1 MSKIRLTVAA
11 LGVASA
17 LAVVAVD
24 YAEARAGSGRSSGSR
39 GDRTYSAPPATNTA
53 PKQAAPVE
61 KSITQPGKATSAQ
74 GAQNAAGTAAQ
85 ASRFG
90 GMGMRSLLMG
100 GLIAAGLASI
110 FGIGALASVLGFL
123 LQFALIAGVI
133 WLVISFIR
141 SRNQPTLARA
151 SARGP
156 GAPLARDS
164 MMRETADRGSGIPSV
179 GGSAPAGAAAAA
191 LAIGPDDFNTFEK
204 RLSEIQRAYSEEN
217 IDKLGELTTPEMLSY
232 FAQDLSDN
240 AKQGV
245 RNEISDVKLL
255 KGDLAEAWQEG
266 GSDYATVAMRYALAD
281 AMIDKATG
289 KIVSGDSARPTE
301 VTEVWT
307 FRREGRNAAEG
318 WQLSAI
324 QQA

>member
-1 MSKIRLTVAA
+1 MSKIRLAVAA

-17 LAVVAVD
+17 LAIVAVD
-24 YAEARAGSGRSSGSR
+24 YAEARAGRGGSFGSR
-39 GDRTYSAPPATNTA
+39 GSRTYDAPSTTNTA

-74 GAQNAAGTAAQ
+74 GTPATAAPAAQ
-85 ASRFG
+85 ASRWG
-90 GMGMRSLLMG
+90 GMRSLLMG

-110 FGIGALASVLGFL
+110 FGVGALASVLGFL
-123 LQFALIAGVI
+123 LQFALIAGI
-133 WLVISFIR
+133 AWLVINFVR
-141 SRNQPTLARA
+141 SRNQPAAARA
-151 SARGP
+151 TPRGP
-156 GAPLARDS
+156 GAPMTRDS
-164 MMRETADRGSGIPSV
+164 MLREATGSGSGVPSV
-179 GGSAPAGAAAAA
+179 GAAAVGGATA
-191 LAIGPDDFNTFEK
+191 LAIGQDDLNTFEK
-204 RLSEIQRAYSEEN
+204 RLGQIQSAYSDGN

-255 KGDLAEAWQEG
+255 QGDIAEAWQEG
-266 GSDYATVAMRYALAD
+266 STDYATVAMRYSLID
-281 AMIDKATG
+281 AIVNKMTG
-289 KIVSGDSARPTE
+289 KVVSGDPSRPSE

-307 FRREGRNAAEG
+307 FRRDGRNPREG

>member
-24 YAEARAGSGRSSGSR
+24 YAEARAGSGRSWGSR

-90 GMGMRSLLMG
+90 GMRSLLMG

-123 LQFALIAGVI
+123 LQFALIAGII

-156 GAPLARDS
+156 GAPLTRDS
-164 MMRETADRGSGIPSV
+164 MMRETAGGSGIPSV
-179 GGSAPAGAAAAA
+179 GGSAPAGAAAAAA

-204 RLSEIQRAYSEEN
+204 RLGEIQRAYSEEN

-245 RNEISDVKLL
+245 RNEITDVKLL

-266 GSDYATVAMRYALAD
+266 GSDYATVAMHYALAD
-281 AMIDKATG
+281 AMVNKATG
-289 KIVSGDSARPTE
+289 KIVSGDGARPTE

-307 FRREGRNAAEG
+307 FRREGRNARDG

-324 QQA
+324 Q

>member
-17 LAVVAVD
+17 LAIVAAD
-24 YAEARAGSGRSSGSR
+24 YAEARAGSGGSAGSR
-39 GDRTYSAPPATNTA
+39 GSRTYSAPPATNTA

-61 KSITQPGKATSAQ
+61 KSITQPGKTTSAQ
-74 GAQNAAGTAAQ
+74 GTPATAAPAAQ

-90 GMGMRSLLMG
+90 GMRSLLMG

-123 LQFALIAGVI
+123 LQFALIAGI
-133 WLVISFIR
+133 AWLIFSFIR
-141 SRNQPTLARA
+141 SRSQPAAARA
-151 SARGP
+151 AARGP
-156 GAPLARDS
+156 GAPMPRDS
-164 MMRETADRGSGIPSV
+164 MMRETADRGSAVPSV
-179 GGSAPAGAAAAA
+179 GGGAVAAAGAAA
-191 LAIGPDDFNTFEK
+191 LAIGQDDLNTFEK
-204 RLSEIQRAYSEEN
+204 RLGEIQSAYSDGN

-255 KGDLAEAWQEG
+255 KGDIAEAWQEG
-266 GSDYATVAMRYALAD
+266 GSDYATVAMRYALTD
-281 AMIDKATG
+281 AVVNKATG
-289 KIVSGDSARPTE
+289 EVVSGDRARPSE

-307 FRREGRNAAEG
+307 FRREGRNARDG

>member
-1 MSKIRLTVAA
+1 MSKIRLTMAA

-17 LAVVAVD
+17 LAIVATD
-24 YAEARAGSGRSSGSR
+24 YAEARAGRGGSAGSR
-39 GDRTYSAPPATNTA
+39 GSRTFDAPPATNTA

-74 GAQNAAGTAAQ
+74 GAQQAAPGAAAQ

-90 GMGMRSLLMG
+90 GMRSLLMG

-123 LQFALIAGVI
+123 LQFALIAGI
-133 WLVISFIR
+133 AWLIFSFIR
-141 SRNQPTLARA
+141 SRNQPAAARA
-151 SARGP
+151 AARGP
-156 GAPLARDS
+156 AAPMARDS
-164 MMRETADRGSGIPSV
+164 MMRETVDRGSAVPSV
-179 GGSAPAGAAAAA
+179 GGGAAAAA
-191 LAIGPDDFNTFEK
+191 GATALAIGQDDLNTFEK
-204 RLSEIQRAYSEEN
+204 RLGEIQSAYSDGN

-255 KGDLAEAWQEG
+255 KGDISEAWQEG
-266 GSDYATVAMRYALAD
+266 GSDYATVAMRYALID
-281 AMIDKATG
+281 AIVNKATG
-289 KIVSGDSARPTE
+289 EVVSGDRTRPSE
-301 VTEVWT
+301 ATEVWT
-307 FRREGRNAAEG
+307 FRREGRNAPDG